1 MVVVAVNVGEFSW
14 KNANLNK
21 GIISAALHGV
31 KYLVLPLVL
40 IMFASTALSNFDAP
54 RAIETMLLEI
64 QTLVLIFG
72 AVLLV
77 LGFFKGAY
85 PKGSY
90 SRLSFGMTVAVL
102 AIFYAFSLLLD
113 GRLEKEFADTLF
125 ELDLDLL
132 FALYFIGAAF
142 NILVQFGEFI
152 DHRRAWMEGTE
163 YAAPREKEDPKEH
176 RWIHDFRIRYGSLI
190 NGLKLSKRTLV
201 GFVII
206 PLVFVIIL
214 KAAFS
219 SLDFEQL
226 DQLTSSL
233 DRVSTFMLV
242 LGLPLTAL
250 AFFKGFY
257 PRGSVSRFIPAV
269 TMVLISLYWIWVL
282 GLEGK
287 MVLDVMDNITFSLDY
302 SALLFLIM
310 CGTALWIVY
319 YTVELWLH
327 RPEWKEGGFQ
337 KDIGKKKERR
347 KRRKDKIDEAEGI
360 ETATSEVKNDL

>member
-1 MVVVAVNVGEFSW
+1 
-14 KNANLNK
+14 
-21 GIISAALHGV
+21 
-31 KYLVLPLVL
+31 
-40 IMFASTALSNFDAP
+40 
-54 RAIETMLLEI
+54 
-64 QTLVLIFG
+64 
-72 AVLLV
+72 
-77 LGFFKGAY
+77 
-85 PKGSY
+85 
-90 SRLSFGMTVAVL
+90 
-102 AIFYAFSLLLD
+102 
-113 GRLEKEFADTLF
+113 
-125 ELDLDLL
+125 LDLDLL
-132 FALYFIGAAF
+132 FALYFIVAAF

-152 DHRRAWMEGTE
+152 DHRRTWMEGTE
-163 YAAPREKEDPKEH
+163 HAAPREKEDPNEH

-233 DRVSTFMLV
+233 DQVSTFMLV

-282 GLEGK
+282 GLEGE
-287 MVLDVMDNITFSLDY
+287 MVLDVMDSITFSLDY

-310 CGTALWIVY
+310 CGTAIWIVY
-319 YTVELWLH
+319 YALELWLH

-337 KDIGKKKERR
+337 KDLGKKKERR

-360 ETATSEVKNDL
+360 ETATSVVENDL